1 MQEISKNKLKYQYNL
16 SRHIQILNE
25 IMHRKNKFLL
35 LNQKVSK
42 SSPKLRNS
50 NICIFILLTNDLVTN
65 LIHESQNLNLF
76 SKIYEIS
83 EKNVSKVIKFETLTI
98 KLFIIFFFSIR
109 KLLCKVSMKKEM
121 CILKY

>member
-35 LNQKVSK
+35 RNQKVSK

-50 NICIFILLTNDLVTN
+50 NICIFILLTND
-65 LIHESQNLNLF
+65 
-76 SKIYEIS
+76 
-83 EKNVSKVIKFETLTI
+83 
-98 KLFIIFFFSIR
+98 
-109 KLLCKVSMKKEM
+109 
-121 CILKY
+121 